1 MIADDRSSHT
11 QAEPHFFSTIL
22 DINRFDLT
30 CRALSVLGSSPDGA
44 VASPNSARCHRRRLG
59 ETSRRH
65 LSSGE
70 LPNIWSDVHGAAQV
84 HARRGAHVM
93 TSSQLGAGEPGARF
107 EHQPVMLDE
116 LLSVFADMAPGLFVD
131 ATLGG
136 AGHASALL
144 HRHSSMQLLGID
156 RDQDAL
162 RAATKALGSM
172 SGRATLRH
180 ARFDRIADM
189 VADAGATT
197 IVGALFDLGVSSPQ
211 FDVAERGFS
220 YRHDA
225 PLDMRMDR
233 SQSVSAFDI
242 VNEWSFEDLVRML
255 QDYADEKFAARVAR
269 AMIAARP
276 IERTVQLADVVTM
289 AIPAAARRRGGH
301 PAKRTFQAI
310 RIAVNSELEI
320 LESSLEATIELLE
333 PGARL
338 AVLTYHSGEDRI
350 VKRTFRHA
358 VTGGCACPPGLPC
371 GCGAHPVAKA
381 IRAPREATKSE
392 QLSNPRSRSA
402 KLRVIERLAGEVV

>member
-1 MIADDRSSHT
+1 
-11 QAEPHFFSTIL
+11 
-22 DINRFDLT
+22 
-30 CRALSVLGSSPDGA
+30 
-44 VASPNSARCHRRRLG
+44 
-59 ETSRRH
+59 
-65 LSSGE
+65 
-70 LPNIWSDVHGAAQV
+70 
-84 HARRGAHVM
+84 
-93 TSSQLGAGEPGARF
+93 
-107 EHQPVMLDE
+107 
-116 LLSVFADMAPGLFVD
+116 
-131 ATLGG
+131 
-136 AGHASALL
+136 
-144 HRHSSMQLLGID
+144 
-156 RDQDAL
+156 
-162 RAATKALGSM
+162 
-172 SGRATLRH
+172 
-180 ARFDRIADM
+180 
-189 VADAGATT
+189 
-197 IVGALFDLGVSSPQ
+197 
-211 FDVAERGFS
+211 
-220 YRHDA
+220 
-225 PLDMRMDR
+225 MDR

>member
-1 MIADDRSSHT
+1 
-11 QAEPHFFSTIL
+11 
-22 DINRFDLT
+22 
-30 CRALSVLGSSPDGA
+30 
-44 VASPNSARCHRRRLG
+44 
-59 ETSRRH
+59 
-65 LSSGE
+65 
-70 LPNIWSDVHGAAQV
+70 
-84 HARRGAHVM
+84 
-93 TSSQLGAGEPGARF
+93 
-107 EHQPVMLDE
+107 
-116 LLSVFADMAPGLFVD
+116 
-131 ATLGG
+131 
-136 AGHASALL
+136 
-144 HRHSSMQLLGID
+144 
-156 RDQDAL
+156 
-162 RAATKALGSM
+162 M

-233 SQSVSAFDI
+233 SQSVSAFNI

-320 LESSLEATIELLE
+320 LESSLEATIE
-333 PGARL
+333 
-338 AVLTYHSGEDRI
+338 TS
-350 VKRTFRHA
+350 RTGST
-358 VTGGCACPPGLPC
+358 TGGTHVSLGGRP
-371 GCGAHPVAKA
+371 H
-381 IRAPREATKSE
+381 READIPSCGHRGMRLPT
-392 QLSNPRSRSA
+392 RSA
-402 KLRVIERLAGEVV
+402 MWLRSTSGGESHPCSTRSYEI

>member
-1 MIADDRSSHT
+1 VIADDRHSYSP
-11 QAEPHFFSTIL
+11 ADSLFFSTFP
-22 DINRFDLT
+22 NVNGFDFI
-30 CRALSVLGSSPDGA
+30 CCALSVLGSSPDGT

-70 LPNIWSDVHGAAQV
+70 LPNIWSDVQRIPPVRIHDGAQT
-84 HARRGAHVM
+84 M
-93 TSSQLGAGEPGARF
+93 TSSQMGIGHSGNHF
-107 EHQPVMLDE
+107 EHQPVMLNE
-116 LLSVFADMAPGLFVD
+116 LLAVFGETAPGLFVD

-136 AGHASALL
+136 AGHALALL
-144 HRHSSMQLLGID
+144 GRHSAMHLLGID
-156 RDQDAL
+156 RDEDAL
-162 RAATKALGSM
+162 RAASTALGST

-180 ARFDRIADM
+180 ARFDRIAEM
-189 VADAGATT
+189 VADTGATA

-233 SQSVSAFDI
+233 SQNVSAFNI
-242 VNEWSFEDLVRML
+242 VNEWTFEELVRML
-255 QDYADEKFAARVAR
+255 QDNADEKFAARVAR

-320 LESSLEATIELLE
+320 LESSLEATIELLA

-338 AVLTYHSGEDRI
+338 KVLTYHSGEDRI
-350 VKRTFRHA
+350 VKWTFRRA
-358 VTGGCACPPGLPC
+358 VTGGCECPAGLPC
-371 GCGAHPVAKA
+371 GCGARPSAKTV
-381 IRAPREATKSE
+381 RAPREATKAE
-392 QLSNPRSRSA
+392 QESNPRSRSA
-402 KLRVIERLAGEVV
+402 KLRVIERLARETA